1 VQTTQRRVD
10 PGLIGHLLEAPWSFE
25 FFQSVRLLEREFG
38 SGLRRESVL
47 PPVLRFSNSLALGF
61 APSQLE
67 AVKPV
72 RDDAQD
78 SEMPMAVRA
87 VELTPS
93 FIGFLGI
100 HGSLPAH
107 YTEQVIESLRMAGD
121 RGAHAFFDLF
131 SNRVVAQFYLA
142 WRKYKLALM
151 YEHDRRRHF
160 LPQVLAFCGL
170 GQDGLRDRLNQAPG
184 AIDDESLAHLAALIR
199 QRPVSGTALQRV
211 LSSYFRV
218 AVRLEQFVGRWY
230 RLEAPQC
237 ARLGQANA
245 MLGHDVLL
253 GERVWQC
260 DLRVRIF
267 LGPLPLS
274 TYRAFLPGS
283 ERAAAM
289 KKLLQLLTGLRLE
302 YEVRPV
308 LKAEDVK
315 PCRLSGRPVYRLG
328 FDSFVC
334 SRPAASDRSDAAF
347 DLHPS

>member
-1 VQTTQRRVD
+1 MQTTQRRID

-25 FFQSVRLLEREFG
+25 FFQSVRLLDRELG
-38 SGLRRESVL
+38 SGPQRESAL
-47 PPVLRFSNSLALGF
+47 SPLLRFSNSLGLGF

-67 AVKPV
+67 SVTLI
-72 RDDAQD
+72 QED
-78 SEMPMAVRA
+78 SLAGEEGLLRT

-100 HGSLPAH
+100 HGTLPAH
-107 YTEQVIESLRMAGD
+107 YTEQTIESLRLAGD

-131 SNRVVAQFYLA
+131 SDRVVAQFYLA

-151 YEHDRRRHF
+151 YEHDRRKHF
-160 LPQVLAFCGL
+160 MPQVLAFCGL
-170 GQDGLRDRLNQAPG
+170 GQDGLRDRLNEAPG
-184 AIDDESLAHLAALIR
+184 AIDDESLAHFAALIR

-230 RLEAPQC
+230 RLDAAQR
-237 ARLGQANA
+237 AGLGRANVQ
-245 MLGHDVLL
+245 LGHDVLL
-253 GERVWQC
+253 GERIWQC

-267 LGPLPLS
+267 LGPLSLA
-274 TYRAFLPGS
+274 TYRDFLPGS

-289 KKLLQLLTGLRLE
+289 KKLLHLLTGLRLE

-308 LKAEDVK
+308 LMAADVK
-315 PCRLSGRPVYRLG
+315 PCRLSGLPGYRLG

-334 SRPAASDRSDAAF
+334 SRPATSDRSDPAF
-347 DLHPS
+347 DIHPS